1 MTTKNRRRAALTLA
15 IAALAAT
22 TTVTLGANAAAGDAR
37 CRPVAGKLEERQ
49 VDAPPGVFAAE
60 GRLTGGIQGTDR
72 FTMRFDDLSDPIPG
86 TTVSQFVGRSVIET
100 RTGEIDTIVVGAFD
114 TQSGRFSD
122 LFTIVGGTGDWDGA
136 TGQLHLYGV
145 FDLGS
150 GTGTSDY
157 RGEVCT

>member
-1 MTTKNRRRAALTLA
+1 MTPTKNRRRAALA

-22 TTVTLGANAAAGDAR
+22 TTVGLDAGAVASGDAR
-37 CRPVAGKLEERQ
+37 CRPVAGKLDEAQ

-60 GRLTGGIQGTDR
+60 GRLTGGIHGTDR
-72 FTMRFDDLSDPIPG
+72 FTMRFEDLSDPIPG
-86 TTVSQFVGRSVIET
+86 TTVSHFVGRSVITT

-122 LFTIVGGTGDWDGA
+122 LFTIVGGTGKWAGA
-136 TGQLHLYGV
+136 TGQLHLFGV
-145 FDLGS
+145 FDLAS